1 MPAHLHPARIAPRAR
16 GASVLQSVLRPRSL
30 LLGALVAVVVAAS
43 GLWARQ
49 RLQHEV
55 ERELAAELGA
65 VLDTATNG
73 LLGFMENCE
82 RLAGVIAE
90 SPEVR
95 AVAVPALALAGS
107 APPRETTLARA
118 IAPYLAAG
126 QFTGFVIAD
135 KRGAVLA
142 TSGAFGHVG
151 DRLPPQVLPVEAAMR
166 RGRPTVGLPFRDL
179 EGRVRVLVA
188 APIRDAPAILGLLL
202 DHRPFTA
209 SLLAARAG
217 PTGETYA
224 FDRKGLMIS
233 TSRFP
238 QHLRA
243 AGLLGPDEDD
253 SALRVELRD
262 PSGDLTTGYRSEVR
276 RRDQPLTAMA
286 AAATAGHDGFSV
298 VAYRD
303 YRGVPVVGA
312 WRWLHDRDLGVASEI
327 DAAQAFQPMRALER
341 VFAALLALLALAG
354 AGVVTGA
361 AVAERARLRATSSEH
376 EARRIGEYLIEQQ
389 IGGGAM
395 GDVFLARHALLRRPT
410 AVKVL
415 RADRMSAEDI
425 SRFER
430 EVQVTATLS
439 HPNTIAIYDYG
450 RTDDG
455 SFYYA
460 MEYLAGIDLD
470 SLVSDFGA
478 LPDARVI
485 HLLRQACGALGEGHE
500 AGVVHRD
507 VKLANL
513 YLCARG
519 GIPDVLKVLDF
530 GLVKTEDAARV
541 TRASVIVGTP
551 ENMAPELFESAANA
565 APLTDIYA
573 LGCVGYA
580 LVTGHRPFEGSSLA
594 ELCNAHLG
602 KPVASPSQR
611 ANRPVDPTLE
621 RVILACLAKRPAERP
636 QSTRAIVALLERS
649 PLARAW
655 TRDDADAFWAAHRDR
670 IDDLVRRRG
679 ERADDSAA

>member
-1 MPAHLHPARIAPRAR
+1 
-16 GASVLQSVLRPRSL
+16 
-30 LLGALVAVVVAAS
+30 
-43 GLWARQ
+43 
-49 RLQHEV
+49 
-55 ERELAAELGA
+55 
-65 VLDTATNG
+65 
-73 LLGFMENCE
+73 
-82 RLAGVIAE
+82 
-90 SPEVR
+90 
-95 AVAVPALALAGS
+95 
-107 APPRETTLARA
+107 
-118 IAPYLAAG
+118 
-126 QFTGFVIAD
+126 
-135 KRGAVLA
+135 
-142 TSGAFGHVG
+142 
-151 DRLPPQVLPVEAAMR
+151 MR

-361 AVAERARLRATSSEH
+361 AVAERARLRATSSER

>member
-1 MPAHLHPARIAPRAR
+1 M
-16 GASVLQSVLRPRSL
+16 
-30 LLGALVAVVVAAS
+30 
-43 GLWARQ
+43 
-49 RLQHEV
+49 
-55 ERELAAELGA
+55 RE
-65 VLDTATNG
+65 
-73 LLGFMENCE
+73 
-82 RLAGVIAE
+82 
-90 SPEVR
+90 
-95 AVAVPALALAGS
+95 
-107 APPRETTLARA
+107 
-118 IAPYLAAG
+118 
-126 QFTGFVIAD
+126 
-135 KRGAVLA
+135 
-142 TSGAFGHVG
+142 
-151 DRLPPQVLPVEAAMR
+151 
-166 RGRPTVGLPFRDL
+166 
-179 EGRVRVLVA
+179 
-188 APIRDAPAILGLLL
+188 
-202 DHRPFTA
+202 
-209 SLLAARAG
+209 
-217 PTGETYA
+217 
-224 FDRKGLMIS
+224 
-233 TSRFP
+233 
-238 QHLRA
+238 
-243 AGLLGPDEDD
+243 
-253 SALRVELRD
+253 
-262 PSGDLTTGYRSEVR
+262 
-276 RRDQPLTAMA
+276 
-286 AAATAGHDGFSV
+286 
-298 VAYRD
+298 
-303 YRGVPVVGA
+303 
-312 WRWLHDRDLGVASEI
+312 
-327 DAAQAFQPMRALER
+327 LER

-354 AGVVTGA
+354 VGVVTGA
-361 AVAERARLRATSSEH
+361 AVAERARLRAASSER

-395 GDVFLARHALLRRPT
+395 GDVFLARHTLLRRPT

-430 EVQVTATLS
+430 EVRVTATLS

-530 GLVKTEDAARV
+530 GLVKTDDAARV

-679 ERADDSAA
+679 QRADDGAA